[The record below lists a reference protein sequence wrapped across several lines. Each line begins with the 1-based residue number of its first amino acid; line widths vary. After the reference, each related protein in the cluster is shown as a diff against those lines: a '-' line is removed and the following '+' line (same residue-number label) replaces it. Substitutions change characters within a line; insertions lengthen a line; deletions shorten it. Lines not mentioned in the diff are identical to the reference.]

1 MDVDWLEDY
10 LLLLEEGGFS
20 RAADR
25 RELSQPAFSRRIQA
39 LESWMG
45 TPLLVRGSHKLTLT
59 NAGERFRSLSE
70 ALLLRI
76 NAARME
82 VREVAASS
90 KTEIRFASTPAL
102 SHAYFST
109 WIKGLE
115 ADKPLQSMVLSVD
128 TMTACERLLLHGE
141 VHFVLCHHHED
152 TRTPLDGSDFVS
164 AWLDDD
170 PLIALSAPDAT
181 GAPLFKL
188 PGTEGKPVRF
198 LNYTRESGL
207 FRIIETARNTN
218 RLRVNLEQVFA
229 SPSSMVLAAMAR
241 DGRGVAWIPRL
252 LAQEEIAAGRLVPA
266 GDARSDIP
274 AEIRLIRPR
283 PRQSLAA
290 EHFWSAAIRSKQST
304 ERHSRIAAG

>member
-1 MDVDWLEDY
+1 MRVDVEWLEDY

-59 NAGERFRSLSE
+59 TAGERFRPLSE

-82 VREVAASS
+82 VREAAASS
-90 KTEIRFASTPAL
+90 KTEVRFASTPAL
-102 SHAYFST
+102 SQAYFSS
-109 WIKGLE
+109 WIRGLE
-115 ADKPLQSMVLSVD
+115 AGDPLQSMVLSVD
-128 TMTACERLLLHGE
+128 TLTACERSLLHGE

-152 TRTPLDGSDFVS
+152 VRTPLDTSEFLT
-164 AWLDDD
+164 AQMDDD
-170 PLIALSAPDAT
+170 PLVALSAPDAT

-188 PGTEGKPVRF
+188 PGTENRPVRF

-207 FRIIETARNTN
+207 FRIIETVRNN
-218 RLRVNLEQVFA
+218 SRLNVNLDQVFA

-252 LAQEEIAAGRLVPA
+252 LAQDDIAAGRLVPV
-266 GDARSDIP
+266 GDARSDI
-274 AEIRLIRPR
+274 ATEIRLIRPR
-283 PRQSLAA
+283 HRQSQAA
-290 EHFWSAAIRSKQST
+290 ENFWSKVIKYSKMK
-304 ERHSRIAAG
+304 H